1 MNSNTYPMSD
11 IQKQIRQY
19 IIEKQR
25 LPDDIDI
32 LVFNKAY
39 ETSINIYGNIEAV
52 FIQSKDEDT
61 IIQARGRYRNDLNT
75 LYLYDPSDD
84 TLIVPDEYIN
94 VPLFK
99 EDTDALALALNYR
112 NSCGALYKW
121 NTIKKKLDE
130 QDYYTIQT
138 NPRLGNR
145 RSVTILPPITH

>member
-1 MNSNTYPMSD
+1 MNRDTNPMSD
-11 IQKQIRQY
+11 VQKQIRQY

-25 LPDDIDI
+25 LPDNIDI

-52 FIQSKDEDT
+52 FIKSQDEDT

-94 VPLFK
+94 VPLFTEDK
-99 EDTDALALALNYR
+99 EALALALNYR

-121 NTIKKKLDE
+121 NTIKKKLEE
-130 QDYYTIQT
+130 QGYTIEI